1 MEAYEVL
8 TDPMRR
14 TEYESASFSA
24 VMRSAT
30 SEIHTPALPADI
42 AVRVDGHF
50 LCFFREFDVQIRQEI
65 C

>member
-30 SEIHTPALPADI
+30 SEILQ
-42 AVRVDGHF
+42 RY
-50 LCFFREFDVQIRQEI
+50 LQILQSVLMVI
-65 C
+65 